1 MSTKRQKRKKTN
13 SSNGVIV
20 EKKERPIWFYTRD
33 LMPHEFA
40 FIYKMVEDFLRTVD
54 YTEALENIKGFLSSA
69 MAAIEKNR
77 YSGVVALYSS
87 YGKDRHRPI
96 GYCWYEITVA
106 VNGKNKLE
114 WKHLY
119 IQPEYAQN
127 RRAFRCLTAD
137 VLDKAERAKVE
148 YWVIEAS
155 DQKTQL
161 YWKRFGYK
169 IVTVRLQFDG
179 TVKDL
184 LNHTKRLKEFYDKE
198 DSCYGFQ
205 EQRNNQA
212 IRPEPICG

>member
-1 MSTKRQKRKKTN
+1 MSTKRQRKKKPN

-20 EKKERPIWFYTRD
+20 EQKEKSTKFYTRD

-40 FIYKMVEDFLRTVD
+40 FIYVMVEDFLRTVD
-54 YTEALENIKGFLSSA
+54 YTEALENIKGFINSA

-77 YSGVVALYSS
+77 YSGVVALYGQDNHS
-87 YGKDRHRPI
+87 PI

-106 VNGKNKLE
+106 INGKNRLE

-119 IQPEYAQN
+119 VKPEYTHN
-127 RRAFRCLTAD
+127 RRAFRCLTSD

-148 YWVIEAS
+148 YQVIEAS

-179 TVKDL
+179 TVKDFI
-184 LNHTKRLKEFYDKE
+184 NHTKRFKEFLNKE
-198 DSCYGFQ
+198 DSYYGFQ
-205 EQRNNQA
+205 EQRVDQTIEA
-212 IRPEPICG
+212 VPTSGGLP